1 MRILS
6 RYVFREIVSSAM
18 LGTVLAT
25 FVIFLQGVDRLFEL
39 LVRGPAHTKTVL
51 WLFALALPPVL
62 PLALPFGVLVGILIG
77 LGRMSTDGEITAMR
91 AGGVSSRAVVPPVL
105 TFALLATVVTGL
117 ASLWLTP
124 LAIRQSVNILN
135 RLMAE
140 QLSADIQPRVFDE
153 QFPNTILYVGDVKP
167 GTVAVWRN
175 VFLADL
181 TPPEQRTIGLRDKA
195 QGNRI
200 TVASEAIAIPE
211 PALNRIQ
218 LSLRGA
224 STHEVD
230 KDGVADDSFY
240 PTGEQVLEAAQPTEV
255 HYAFKEMNT
264 SELKRY
270 SRTGKD
276 WVEARIELH
285 RRMAFPLA
293 CLTLSLVGIPL
304 GVSSRKGGKS
314 AAYVTALFLAF
325 FCYYFAFM
333 AIIGLAKQRAVP
345 VEAIWTP
352 NAVFLVAGLILIAR
366 LERPGDRDL
375 VGTLRGWITAG
386 FGRLRPQLADP
397 GARKSRLGRAPWLP
411 LVPQLIDTY
420 VLNSFL
426 FWFVVLMASFVMMA
440 EVYNFFDLLSD
451 IIHNGIAMLKV
462 FTYLFFLAP
471 LLIYKMLPI
480 SVLVAVLVTF
490 GVLTKH
496 NEVTAFKAC
505 GVSLHRLAIPVL
517 ALSML
522 LSLGLFAFDHFYLP
536 DANRKQDALRNE
548 IKGKPVQTY
557 LNPER
562 KWIYGN
568 DGSHIYYY
576 KYFDN
581 GNNVMAGVSV
591 YELDTKTFDLK
602 REISAE
608 RAQWQPAL
616 HTWIFQSGWVRE
628 IPDLVSERIGG
639 VIRRTFDGKFDNFQ
653 VKTFPGLDEPPDY
666 FLKKLEQGKQMNFQE
681 LASYI
686 ADLQRSG
693 FDTVRL
699 RVQFHEKFSVPLFA
713 LIMAMISVPFAFLV
727 GNRGAMAGIGVSIG
741 IAMAYWGIGQLF
753 EQIGNANQL
762 PPSVAAWSPDLLFA
776 LAGGYLL
783 LRMRS

>member
-6 RYVFREIVSSAM
+6 RYVFREIVSSAV

-39 LVRGPAHTKTVL
+39 LVRGPSHTQTVL

-91 AGGVSSRAVVPPVL
+91 AGGVSSRAVIPPVL
-105 TFALLATVVTGL
+105 TFALLATLVTAA

-167 GTVAVWRN
+167 GPVALWRN

-181 TPPEQRTIGLRDKA
+181 TPPEQRTIGFRDKG

-200 TVASEAIAIPE
+200 TVAAEAIALPD
-211 PALNRIQ
+211 PAQNRIQ
-218 LSLRGA
+218 LSLKNA

-230 KDGVADDSFY
+230 KDGVADDSAY
-240 PTGEQVLEAAQPTEV
+240 TSGEQVLEASQPSEV
-255 HYAFKEMNT
+255 HYPFREMKT
-264 SELKRY
+264 GELKRY

-276 WVEARIELH
+276 WIEARIELH
-285 RRMAFPLA
+285 RRMAFPFA
-293 CLTLSLVGIPL
+293 CLTLALVGIPL

-352 NAVFLVAGLILIAR
+352 NAAFLVAGLILIAR
-366 LERPGDRDL
+366 LERPVDRDL
-375 VGTLRGWITAG
+375 LGTLRGWITAG
-386 FGRLRPQLADP
+386 LGRLRPQLAAP
-397 GARKSRLGRAPWLP
+397 AVAQEAKPRRAPWLP

-426 FWFVVLMASFVMMA
+426 FWFAVLMASFVMMA

-451 IIHNGIAMLKV
+451 IIHNGIAMSRV
-462 FTYLFFLAP
+462 VTYLFFLAP

-505 GVSLHRLAIPVL
+505 GVSLHRLAIPVM
-517 ALSML
+517 ALSMM
-522 LSLGLFAFDHFYLP
+522 LSVGLFAFDHFYLP

-562 KWIYGN
+562 KWIYGA
-568 DGSHIYYY
+568 GSHIYYY

-581 GNNVMAGVSV
+581 GNNLMAGVSV
-591 YELDTKTFDLK
+591 YELDPKTFDLK

-628 IPDLVSERIGG
+628 IH
-639 VIRRTFDGKFDNFQ
+639 GKFESFQ
-653 VKTFPGLDEPPDY
+653 VKTFPHLEEPPDY
-666 FLKKLEQGKQMNFQE
+666 FLKKLEQGKEMNFQE
-681 LASYI
+681 LQAYI
-686 ADLQRSG
+686 TDLQQSG

-699 RVQFHEKFSVPLFA
+699 RVQLHEKFSVPLFA

-727 GNRGAMAGIGVSIG
+727 GNRGALAGIGVSIG
-741 IAMAYWGIGQLF
+741 IAMAYWGIGKLF
-753 EQIGNANQL
+753 EQVGNANQL